1 MPMLLLYVHLLGS
14 ASGWRFGAEL
24 SATEEEEMGEAVVG
38 SEGSRIYVMRWW
50 PAGVTFVI
58 EIRIGS
64 TEPFITVPTAVLS
77 PLFGEIICPE
87 VVGDSS
93 PFGPLTVRQRNDE
106 RLGFGIA
113 PGVASFALTP
123 AAAGASLEP
132 LIRFARKTLH
142 EERHRWGEIPLF
154 LRATAGMRLLFPDER
169 ESILDAWCSGCAEGT
184 SEPGRENIRTYF
196 RTLPFLFRDDM
207 ASVATGEE
215 EGVFGWISANYLMG
229 NLKPD
234 EVPSSHSTV
243 GSLDLG
249 GASTQI
255 VFMPQ
260 KSTIQHAFPL
270 HLGPHRV
277 QVYSY
282 SFLHF
287 GQREALAQRLRPA
300 AHRTASTVISD
311 ALLAVQSET
320 TVSHP
325 CFAKGYIYTPM
336 FSYSG
341 ETFAPIQARLVE
353 VKMNGTSDF
362 QGCED
367 LVKLGE
373 TVHDIPCEGERKR
386 IFNKDAPCLIE
397 RCLLAEFGGSFYGVY
412 QPRVYAVPFLAFAHF
427 AEIVN
432 DLGLPA
438 DAQLEDLKT
447 ATRYVCS
454 LTMRQLEMLFARVT
468 DEYVRTHLC
477 FHATFAYTLLH
488 YGYELKENQITFK
501 STHGGKPID
510 WAVGAMIY
518 EINQEHWREHWR
530 QHWTTLLLL
539 FVFLCLNG
547 LMHCMLRDLLVS
559 IFIKIEIRMW
569 NEFLQRLFL

>member
-1 MPMLLLYVHLLGS
+1 
-14 ASGWRFGAEL
+14 
-24 SATEEEEMGEAVVG
+24 
-38 SEGSRIYVMRWW
+38 MRWR
-50 PAGVTFVI
+50 P
-58 EIRIGS
+58 
-64 TEPFITVPTAVLS
+64 S
-77 PLFGEIICPE
+77 PRPESEIICPE

-93 PFGPLTVRQRNDE
+93 
-106 RLGFGIA
+106 IA

-169 ESILDAWCSGCAEGT
+169 ESIL
-184 SEPGRENIRTYF
+184 ENIRTYF

-287 GQREALAQRLRPA
+287 GQREA

-341 ETFAPIQARLVE
+341 ETFAPIQ

-367 LVKLGE
+367 LVK
-373 TVHDIPCEGERKR
+373 R

-397 RCLLAEFGGSFYGVY
+397 RCSFYGVY

-518 EINQEHWREHWR
+518 EINQDPSLSSF
-530 QHWTTLLLL
+530 TAVNASSKTPAA
-539 FVFLCLNG
+539 
-547 LMHCMLRDLLVS
+547 
-559 IFIKIEIRMW
+559 RMV
-569 NEFLQRLFL
+569 